1 MRHIINF
8 YRYNSDVRK
17 KYLDAFEDLPWHE
30 IIRDRG
36 GSFHS
41 MRNIFLHVLDAYRY
55 WLEYGIKDDLK
66 QYTRLDGECFK
77 NVDDMRRYEL
87 TVDSLVTTLVEG
99 LTEEDLSTSY
109 SIHDGNEIIHATMEA
124 ILMHMIEEEL
134 QHRGELNCMF
144 WQQDIDPP
152 ITGYVGWLQ
161 EKTTQRPVQ
170 PEPKKAPWL
179 TVTSPVKAL
188 LGQGKL
194 RREYPDQPLVGV
206 GAAIIDGSRILLVR
220 RGQDPGRGLWS
231 IPGGL
236 IELGEKVRDAMLRE
250 VKEETGLEIQ
260 IERLLDVADSIFR
273 DEQERIHFHYVVV
286 RFLARPVT
294 TLVEPR
300 SDVFEAK
307 WVEFNDIAR
316 FPLTEG
322 AEKLVRTFLGS
333 GQHRV
338 EV

>member
-1 MRHIINF
+1 
-8 YRYNSDVRK
+8 
-17 KYLDAFEDLPWHE
+17 
-30 IIRDRG
+30 
-36 GSFHS
+36 
-41 MRNIFLHVLDAYRY
+41 
-55 WLEYGIKDDLK
+55 
-66 QYTRLDGECFK
+66 
-77 NVDDMRRYEL
+77 
-87 TVDSLVTTLVEG
+87 
-99 LTEEDLSTSY
+99 
-109 SIHDGNEIIHATMEA
+109 
-124 ILMHMIEEEL
+124 
-134 QHRGELNCMF
+134 
-144 WQQDIDPP
+144 
-152 ITGYVGWLQ
+152 
-161 EKTTQRPVQ
+161 
-170 PEPKKAPWL
+170 
-179 TVTSPVKAL
+179 VTSPVKAL

-236 IELGEKVRDAMLRE
+236 IELGEKVRDAVLRE